1 MKNTFKGL
9 LRLTHFN
16 EYAWF
21 VVITTIL
28 GITSA
33 KGQLTWQF
41 AAVLA
46 ANLLTVG
53 FAFMVNDIENAP
65 DDALSPAG
73 VSQNPIASGWLTP
86 KAARLGAFAAA
97 LLAGLLFVLLGWIPL
112 IIGLLSLLLGYF
124 YSAKA
129 FQLKRIVFV
138 NLIAQCLMLAGLQF
152 LTGYFSFQTV
162 LTRQWYWP
170 FIFVLTISI
179 YAELRYGT
187 FKIKTNS
194 DRAANSPESRTS
206 HALMLA
212 VLLIGLFSG
221 FVSFITLNLIPFWAI
236 MILLVL
242 TALFLIPLII
252 KSRNRETRSTI
263 QNSLLKPVERAAAIA
278 LLLQYILP
286 WLNQLV
292 DLGIFK

>member
-1 MKNTFKGL
+1 MKNTIKGL

-46 ANLLTVG
+46 ANLLAVG

-65 DDALSPAG
+65 DEALSPAAG
-73 VSQNPIASGWLTP
+73 SQNPIASGLLTP
-86 KAARLGAFAAA
+86 KAARLGAFLAA
-97 LLAGLLFVLLGWIPL
+97 LIAGLLFALLGWIPL
-112 IIGLLSLLLGYF
+112 LVGLLSLILGYF

-129 FQLKRIVFV
+129 IQLKSITFV

-152 LTGYFSFQTV
+152 LSGYFSFQTL

-194 DRAANSPESRTS
+194 DRSAYSPESRTS
-206 HALMLA
+206 HTLILV
-212 VLLIGLFSG
+212 VLLIGLFSA
-221 FVSFITLNLIPFWAI
+221 FVSFVTLNLIPLWVI
-236 MILLVL
+236 VNLLVL

-252 KSRNRETRSTI
+252 RARNRENRSTI
-263 QNSLLKPVERAAAIA
+263 QNSLLRPVERAAAIG

-286 WLNQLV
+286 WLNQFI
-292 DLGIFK
+292 DLGIFN